1 MTVQTDVA
9 MTESQP
15 DRESDWWVR
24 LARTGTR
31 SWLRIAIAVG
41 GVALLTGVMYPL
53 RDSLGVLNVLLLYL
67 ILSLV
72 LGLLVGVRA
81 AAIGAVLA
89 FIAYDFF
96 FIPPYHTMT
105 VADTDH
111 VLGLFV
117 YLGVAIGA
125 AFLMSQLRAQTDA
138 AIRESRRT
146 SLLYDLNRSLV
157 GDVSLDSLLHT
168 IAGRV
173 VEMYGSAGCR
183 ILVIDDSGDFQ
194 VGAAS
199 SPDPYPQLDR
209 QSLAMAQFAIDHRAP
224 AGLGSPNRQLRRP
237 HGSVRFATSGPVRAR
252 DVLYVP
258 IVIVSHSLGVLEV
271 SGRPGGGKFTHDDE
285 RLLTTFADQ
294 VALAME

>member
-96 FIPPYHTMT
+96 FIPP
-105 VADTDH
+105 
-111 VLGLFV
+111 
-117 YLGVAIGA
+117 
-125 AFLMSQLRAQTDA
+125 
-138 AIRESRRT
+138 
-146 SLLYDLNRSLV
+146 
-157 GDVSLDSLLHT
+157 VSHHDC
-168 IAGRV
+168 
-173 VEMYGSAGCR
+173 CR
-183 ILVIDDSGDFQ
+183 
-194 VGAAS
+194 
-199 SPDPYPQLDR
+199 Y
-209 QSLAMAQFAIDHRAP
+209 
-224 AGLGSPNRQLRRP
+224 RP
-237 HGSVRFATSGPVRAR
+237 CAWPVR
-252 DVLYVP
+252 L
-258 IVIVSHSLGVLEV
+258 
-271 SGRPGGGKFTHDDE
+271 PGGGDRCSISDVPTAS
-285 RLLTTFADQ
+285 ADRCRDQ
-294 VALAME
+294 GVAAHQPPL